1 MRSKLWWR
9 DPTDEEKLANTRA
22 EYRAYDALPK
32 RIRTII
38 RCAPLEISARKT
50 YEKWHI
56 QSKNTTV
63 TAGQLLDWLKEKGAS
78 LIL

>member
-1 MRSKLWWR
+1 MRNRLWAR

-38 RCAPLEISARKT
+38 RCARLEISARKT
-50 YEKWHI
+50 YDKWRI
-56 QSKNTTV
+56 QSKNTAA
-63 TAGQLLDWLKEKGAS
+63 TAWQLLDWLRSKGAR
-78 LIL
+78 